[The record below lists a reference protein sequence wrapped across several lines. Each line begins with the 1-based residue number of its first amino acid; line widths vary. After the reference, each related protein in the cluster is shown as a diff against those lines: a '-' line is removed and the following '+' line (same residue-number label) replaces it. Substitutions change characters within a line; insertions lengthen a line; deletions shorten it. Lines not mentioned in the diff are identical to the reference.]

1 MQANG
6 LDHQLVANRGL
17 LEIHEKLGIPL
28 VGTNDCHYLNKRDA
42 RPHEIMLCLQT
53 GKTLKD
59 PNRMKFDT
67 DQLYVKSTEEMRS
80 RSSPNLT
87 VRS

>member
-1 MQANG
+1 M
-6 LDHQLVANRGL
+6 
-17 LEIHEKLGIPL
+17 
-28 VGTNDCHYLNKRDA
+28 GTNDCHYLTKRDA

-67 DQLYVKSTEEMRS
+67 DQLYVKSMEEMVTEFAEFPRAV
-80 RSSPNLT
+80 LT
-87 VRS
+87 YHTGR